1 MTRDTFSLGRA
12 YEFVRIYFLAI
23 RFFIQGAYVMV
34 RPWKAGN
41 YLRNR

>member
-1 MTRDTFSLGRA
+1 MRLVLARDNFNRRT
-12 YEFVRIYFLAI
+12 V
-23 RFFIQGAYVMV
+23 VMV

>member
-1 MTRDTFSLGRA
+1 MEAAPFALKLRMLKAEVVET
-12 YEFVRIYFLAI
+12 
-23 RFFIQGAYVMV
+23 VMV